1 MGSPRIQRLHQ
12 HHPQAVGRCL
22 AAVVA
27 AALLAGCNGGT
38 VDKHALK
45 QDAGTIASLATEGEL
60 LANDVSK
67 GASTTYFARVQSDN
81 LRKEAANLADAL
93 GSRPTSA
100 GIEPKVR
107 KAGKLAAQVAEQLN
121 RLHHHPVDRTVAKS
135 VQHRLADLSDEAD
148 KLAK

>member
-12 HHPQAVGRCL
+12 HHPQAVSRCL
-22 AAVVA
+22 AAACA

-38 VDKHALK
+38 VDQHALK

-100 GIEPKVR
+100 GIGPKVR
-107 KAGKLAAQVAEQLN
+107 QAGKLAGRVAVQLN
-121 RLHHHPVDRTVAKS
+121 RLHHDPVDRALAKS
-135 VQHRLADLSDEAD
+135 VQHQLADLSDEAD

>member
-1 MGSPRIQRLHQ
+1 MRHL
-12 HHPQAVGRCL
+12 AVL
-22 AAVVA
+22 AGAV
-27 AALLAGCNGGT
+27 LLVTGCNGGT

-100 GIEPKVR
+100 GIEPKVS
-107 KAGKLAAQVAEQLN
+107 KAAKLAGQVAEQLN

-135 VQHRLADLSDEAD
+135 VQHRLADLSDKAD

>member
-1 MGSPRIQRLHQ
+1 MGSPRIQRLDQ
-12 HHPQAVGRCL
+12 HHPQAITRCL

-67 GASTTYFARVQSDN
+67 GASTKYFARVQSDN

-107 KAGKLAAQVAEQLN
+107 KAGNLAAQVAEQLD
-121 RLHHHPVDRTVAKS
+121 RLHHHPVDRTIAKS
-135 VQHRLADLSDEAD
+135 VQHQLADLSDEAD

>member
-12 HHPQAVGRCL
+12 HHPQAVIRCL
-22 AAVVA
+22 AAACA

-38 VDKHALK
+38 VDQHALK

-81 LRKEAANLADAL
+81 LRKQAANLADAL
-93 GSRPTSA
+93 GSRQTSA

-107 KAGKLAAQVAEQLN
+107 KAGKLAGQVAGQLA
-121 RLHHHPVDRTVAKS
+121 RLHHHPVNRTVAKS